1 METKIKTRAF
11 ETMREVAG
19 TLASQALRSWK
30 EQGGKVVGYF
40 CSMVPEELLMA
51 AGILPYRMRATGS
64 SGTDLADAYFTNLNC
79 TFPRHCFSLA
89 LEGEFEFLDGLV
101 CINSCDHLR
110 RLYDNWRRHLQ
121 TEFIEFLTLPH
132 QTGPDQLAWYTDEFR
147 RLREKL
153 EQHFHAEIKDDGVRR
168 AVKLAN
174 QTRRL
179 QRRLYE
185 LRKRKNPPITGAE
198 ALIVMVASTAMP
210 KEQYNESLKE
220 LLDEISQSEGA
231 ARYRARLMIAGG
243 ILDDPAW
250 INAIEEV
257 GALVVTDV
265 TCFGTRLMWEDVDE
279 GTSDPVAAL
288 AKYYLADR
296 PSCPRLYDSQ
306 ERRSQFIVRMC
317 REFNCDGIIGEKLM
331 FCDQWNV
338 EQYLL
343 GCDLKEAGIPF
354 LGLEREY
361 TTSGT
366 GQLRTRVQA
375 FIETMGK

>member
-153 EQHFHAEIKDDGVRR
+153 EQHFDAEIKDDGVRR
-168 AVKLAN
+168 AVELAN

>member
-153 EQHFHAEIKDDGVRR
+153 EQHFDAEIKDDGVRR

-210 KEQYNESLKE
+210 KEQYNQSLKE